1 MFGLLTAFDGQVEC
15 AELLL
20 GSATFLCH
28 PVVNSAPNSV
38 NAVGR
43 AFSFRPSHRRF
54 FLYSAPILVLC
65 PERRPPTLS
74 NPKRTT
80 CACRPIQFLLE
91 VYDDRARP
99 SRPPGVGES
108 RHHGDVRI
116 GREGRS
122 HH

>member
-43 AFSFRPSHRRF
+43 AFSFRPSHRRLF
-54 FLYSAPILVLC
+54 SIQRAHIRLVPGAATADVIEPKKNNL
-65 PERRPPTLS
+65 RLS
-74 NPKRTT
+74 TDTIPLR
-80 CACRPIQFLLE
+80 
-91 VYDDRARP
+91 
-99 SRPPGVGES
+99 GV
-108 RHHGDVRI
+108 R
-116 GREGRS
+116 
-122 HH
+122 